1 MFLRLEAFG
10 RYLRVEFEK
19 IPPPPPSDQ
28 EHPPYTEYVPT
39 PMSLH
44 APRYVGFVSTNPDHS
59 YTD

>member
-19 IPPPPPSDQ
+19 IPPPSGQ
-28 EHPPYTEYVPT
+28 EDPPYTEYVPT